1 MLWGY
6 VTIGCVLLLAIVFI
20 VASVLLAIR
29 EKNRI
34 EP

>member
-1 MLWGY
+1 MWGY
-6 VTIGCVLLLAIVFI
+6 ITICGVLLLVLAFI